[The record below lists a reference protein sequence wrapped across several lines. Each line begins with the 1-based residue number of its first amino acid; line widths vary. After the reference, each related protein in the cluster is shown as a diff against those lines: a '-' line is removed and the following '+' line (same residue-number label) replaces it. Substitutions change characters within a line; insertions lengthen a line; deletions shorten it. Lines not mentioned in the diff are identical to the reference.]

1 MRPLLLAVTVL
12 GMRGVEMEPPVPVVP
27 AVFAEPVVP
36 LVPDSAMIAVHAEML
51 FGYCEGFVAVRALP
65 EKGAADRAPHT
76 PFLEA
81 DATLAEKL
89 AVQARWAA
97 DAGMALYVIPGTV
110 AAPGEARAEHIVQM
124 QTVLVD
130 LDHGDIAAKRAHLVQ
145 HLGAPS
151 MEVASGGM
159 TTEGQR
165 KLHLYWRLTEPA
177 EGPDLANACRLRHA
191 IAVKVGGDP
200 AFRSAHQPIRLAG
213 TVHGKGAPRVVEVLA
228 SGGPDRDLS
237 DFAEAVVAMPPMPC
251 ETGVLPEGAA
261 QGPMDF
267 NGAGEQ
273 RGDVTALFGQR
284 IREGGVDGTT
294 RFDAL
299 SRVIGYWIRRCRD
312 GHATPT
318 QAWEEIRAYNTARI
332 DPPWSEDRL
341 RHEAEQLWR
350 RDAARQAGAGTT
362 QDMTGTPGDGSGTAG
377 GGDDDEIPVQFTEDA
392 LAAAFSD
399 LHAEDWR
406 HVALWGAWL
415 TWTGSRW
422 EREGTLR
429 AFDLARRICRI
440 AANRANSA
448 KVRAKLSQ
456 ASTVAAVERLA
467 RADRRH
473 ATTTEVWDR
482 DPWLLNT
489 PAGVIDLRSGA
500 VAPHDRALHMTK
512 LTTAAVAG
520 DCPTWLTFLA
530 QVTGGDVELQAYLRR
545 VVGYCLTGVTTEHAL
560 FFLYGT
566 GANGKS
572 VFANTLTA
580 ILGDYATVAPMDM
593 FMATTGERHPTDMA
607 GLRGARIVTSIETEQ
622 GSRWAE
628 SKLKALTGGDRIT
641 ARFMRQDFFEF
652 TPQFKL
658 LVAGNHKPAIRN
670 VDEAMRRRL
679 HMVPFTVTIPP
690 ALRDKR
696 LPDRLLAERDG
707 ILAWALQGCLEWQRS
722 GLRAPSTVLAAT
734 EEYFEAEDALGRW
747 MEECCERV
755 PSAVETSAALFVSWK
770 TWAEANHEF
779 VGSVRRFSD
788 NLLNRNFERD
798 RDRRARA
805 FRGLRLRAPTV
816 PADPMQF

>member
-1 MRPLLLAVTVL
+1 MRPLPLAVAVL
-12 GMRGVEMEPPVPVVP
+12 GMSAAEVQPPVPIVCDAAMV
-27 AVFAEPVVP
+27 AAYAE
-36 LVPDSAMIAVHAEML
+36 AL
-51 FGYCEGFVAVRALP
+51 FGYCEGFIAVRALA
-65 EKGAADRAPHT
+65 EKGGPDRAPHT
-76 PFLEA
+76 PFLPA
-81 DATLAEKL
+81 DGELAAKL
-89 AVQARWAA
+89 AVQAQWAA
-97 DAGMALYVIPGTV
+97 EAGMALYVIPGTV
-110 AAPGEARAEHIVQM
+110 AAPGEARAEHVVQM

-130 LDHGDIAAKRAHLVQ
+130 LDHGDIAAKREHLLL

-151 MEVASGGM
+151 LEVASGGV
-159 TTEGQR
+159 TAEGQC

-177 EGPDLANACRLRHA
+177 EGPDLATVCRLRHA

-200 AFRSAHQPIRLAG
+200 AFRSAHQPIRVAG
-213 TVHGKGAPRVVEVLA
+213 TVHGKGTPRLVKVLA
-228 SGGPDRDLS
+228 SGGPDRDLT
-237 DFAEAVVAMPPMPC
+237 DLAEAVVAMPPMPG
-251 ETGVLPEGAA
+251 ETGVLPDAA
-261 QGPMDF
+261 PGDPMDF
-267 NGAGEQ
+267 NGAGEL
-273 RGDVTALFGQR
+273 RGDVTALFGHS

-299 SRVIGYWIRRCRD
+299 SRVIGYWIRRCRE
-312 GHATPT
+312 GHTTPA
-318 QAWEEIRAYNTARI
+318 QAWQEILAYNTARI
-332 DPPWSEDRL
+332 DPPWPEDRL

-350 RDAARQAGAGTT
+350 RDAARQGEEAAS
-362 QDMTGTPGDGSGTAG
+362 QDSAATAGDGSGAG
-377 GGDDDEIPVQFTEDA
+377 GGDDETIPVEFTEDA

-415 TWTGSRW
+415 TWTGTRW

-429 AFDLARRICRI
+429 AFDLARRVCRT
-440 AANRANSA
+440 AANRANSN

-489 PAGVIDLRSGA
+489 TAGGVDLRAGA

-512 LTTAAVAG
+512 ITTAAPTG
-520 DCPTWLTFLA
+520 DCPSWLAFLA
-530 QVTGGDVELQAYLRR
+530 QVTGRDVELQAYLRR

-580 ILGDYATVAPMDM
+580 ILGDYATVAPMDT
-593 FMATTGERHPTDMA
+593 FMATTGDRHPTDMA

-658 LVAGNHKPAIRN
+658 LVAGNHKPSIRN

-679 HMVPFTVTIPP
+679 HMVPFTVTIP
-690 ALRDKR
+690 AAQRDKR
-696 LPDRLLAERDG
+696 LPERLLAERDG
-707 ILAWALQGCLEWQRS
+707 ILAWALEGCLEWQRT
-722 GLRAPSTVLAAT
+722 GLRAPATVLAAT
-734 EEYFEAEDALGRW
+734 DEYFAAEDALGRW
-747 MEECCERV
+747 IEERCERV
-755 PSAVETSAALFVSWK
+755 ASYVETTATLFASWK
-770 TWAEANHEF
+770 AWAEANGEY

-798 RDRRARA
+798 RDRSARA
-805 FRGLRLRAPTV
+805 FRGLRLRALLLPS
-816 PADPMQF
+816 DPMQF